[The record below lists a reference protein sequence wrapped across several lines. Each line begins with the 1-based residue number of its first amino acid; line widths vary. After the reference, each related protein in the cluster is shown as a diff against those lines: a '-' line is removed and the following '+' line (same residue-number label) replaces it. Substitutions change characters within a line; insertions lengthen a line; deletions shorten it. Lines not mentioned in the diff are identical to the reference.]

1 VTRWWPP
8 VGLAAMVL
16 LGGAVRH
23 GTTPIDAW
31 FGHLGREL
39 GRPLRRAF
47 LYFTEPWLVAGVLLA
62 VIAMALYRGQRWFAL
77 AAAISPPVAV
87 LLAQAF
93 KRIFG
98 RYRGDALAYPSGH
111 TAFLVA
117 TLCLLVVAAGF
128 ALWAVAAAALLGL
141 LGMFGQAITHHYFT
155 DTVGAALLATS
166 VVGVAVI
173 VLDRCQP
180 RCDVGHKP

>member
-1 VTRWWPP
+1 MTRWWPL

-23 GTTPIDAW
+23 GSTPIDTW
-31 FGHLGREL
+31 FGHLGRDL
-39 GRPLRRAF
+39 GPHRRAF
-47 LYFTEPWLVAGVLLA
+47 LWFTEPWLVAGVLFA
-62 VIAMALYRGQRWFAL
+62 VIAVALYRRQRWFAL
-77 AAAISPPVAV
+77 AAVLSPPVAV
-87 LLAQAF
+87 LLAQAL
-93 KRIFG
+93 KRLFG
-98 RYRGDALAYPSGH
+98 RYKGDGLAYPSGH
-111 TAFLVA
+111 TTFLVV

-128 ALWAVAAAALLGL
+128 TLWAVATAALLGA
-141 LGMFGQAITHHYFT
+141 LGMFGQAITYHYFT

-166 VVGVAVI
+166 VVGVAIV

>member
-1 VTRWWPP
+1 M
-8 VGLAAMVL
+8 GLAAMVL

-23 GTTPIDAW
+23 GTTPIDTW

-39 GRPLRRAF
+39 GRPIRRTF
-47 LYFTEPWLVAGVLLA
+47 LWFTEPWLVAGVLLA
-62 VIAMALYRGQRWFAL
+62 VIVVALYRRRWWFA
-77 AAAISPPVAV
+77 AAAVLCPPAAV
-87 LLAQAF
+87 LLAQVL

-98 RYRGDALAYPSGH
+98 RYRGEGLAYPSGH
-111 TAFLVA
+111 TTFLVA

-128 ALWAVAAAALLGL
+128 ALWAVAAAALLGA
-141 LGMFGQAITHHYFT
+141 LGMFGQAITYHYFT

-166 VVGVAVI
+166 VVGVAVV